1 MSRTAF
7 RALNLAL
14 LILVC
19 AEVAGIVRTVLTRAL
34 PASPAAASIA
44 PVAQTELRPQTWQ
57 DRKVILDR
65 NLFNVSVLAPAP
77 VEQPPEEDLE
87 ETKLPLKLLGTVAG
101 APEFSWAAVQ
111 DLQAGK
117 HMVVRVGGQLQ
128 ERAEVKRI
136 ERRCIVLQNGARREK
151 LCLEEDEAPARR
163 TVANRRSTKRPKPN
177 RAERNVQNRIQRLA
191 DERIKLPRA
200 GVEEAARNPASI
212 FSQARILPKY
222 EDGAMVGVQVNSIK
236 PGSMLEDIGLQNGD
250 TISEFNGIHIE
261 SPEDSTEVL
270 KELAGSSEFTV
281 VVTGANGQQRTLT
294 YELED

>member
-19 AEVAGIVRTVLTRAL
+19 AEVAGIVRTVVTHAL
-34 PASPAAASIA
+34 PARPAAASIA
-44 PVAQTELRPQTWQ
+44 PAAQTDLRPQTWQ
-57 DRKVILDR
+57 DRKIILDR
-65 NLFNVSVLAPAP
+65 NLFNVSVLAPTP
-77 VEQPPEEDLE
+77 VAQPEEDLE

-111 DLQAGK
+111 DLQEGK
-117 HMVVRVGGQLQ
+117 HVVVRVGGQLQ
-128 ERAEVKRI
+128 DRAEVERI
-136 ERRCIVLQNGARREK
+136 ERRCIVLQNGPRREK
-151 LCLEEDEAPARR
+151 LCLEDDDTPVRR
-163 TVANRRSTKRPKPN
+163 TAANRRATRKRPKRPDS
-177 RAERNVQNRIQRLA
+177 NVQRRIQRLA
-191 DERIKLPRA
+191 DERITLPRS

-236 PGSMLEDIGLQNGD
+236 PGSMLEDIGLHNGD
-250 TISEFNGIHIE
+250 TISEFNGIQIE

-281 VVTGANGQQRTLT
+281 VVTGADGHQRTLT

>member
-14 LILVC
+14 LVLVC
-19 AEVAGIVRTVLTRAL
+19 AEVAGIVRTIATSAL
-34 PASPAAASIA
+34 PASPAGASIA
-44 PVAQTELRPQTWQ
+44 PARQGELGPQTWQ

-65 NLFNVSVLAPAP
+65 NLFNVSVLAPTP
-77 VEQPPEEDLE
+77 VAEPEEDLE

-101 APEFSWAAVQ
+101 TPEFSWAAVQ
-111 DLQAGK
+111 DLQGGK
-117 HMVVRVGGQLQ
+117 HVVVRVGGELQ
-128 ERAEVKRI
+128 DRAEVERI
-136 ERRCIVLQNGARREK
+136 ERRCIVLRNGPRREK
-151 LCLEEDEAPARR
+151 LCLEEDDAPAQRTAAKRR
-163 TVANRRSTKRPKPN
+163 VVKRPKRRPDS
-177 RAERNVQNRIQRLA
+177 NVQRRIQRLE
-191 DERIKLPRA
+191 DERITLPRA

-236 PGSMLEDIGLQNGD
+236 PGSMLEDIGLHNGD
-250 TISEFNGIHIE
+250 TISEFNGIQIE

-281 VVTGANGQQRTLT
+281 VVTGADGQQRTLT

>member
-1 MSRTAF
+1 MSRNAF
-7 RALNLAL
+7 RALNFAL
-14 LILVC
+14 LILFC
-19 AEVAGIVRTVLTRAL
+19 AEVAGIVRTVVSSAL
-34 PASPAAASIA
+34 PTRPASASIA
-44 PVAQTELRPQTWQ
+44 SAAQAELGPQTWQ
-57 DRKVILDR
+57 DRRVILDR

-77 VEQPPEEDLE
+77 VAQPQEDLE

-111 DLQAGK
+111 DLQGGQ
-117 HMVVRVGGQLQ
+117 HVVVRVGGQLQ
-128 ERAEVKRI
+128 DRAEVERI
-136 ERRCIVLQNGARREK
+136 ERRCIVLRNGPRREK
-151 LCLEEDEAPARR
+151 LCLEEDDTPARR
-163 TVANRRSTKRPKPN
+163 TASRRATKRPKARRPDSN
-177 RAERNVQNRIQRLA
+177 IQRRIQRLT
-191 DERIKLPRA
+191 DERITLPRA
-200 GVEEAARNPASI
+200 GVEAAVRNPASI

-250 TISEFNGIHIE
+250 TISEFNGIRIR

-281 VVTGANGQQRTLT
+281 VVTGADGQQRTLT

>member
-1 MSRTAF
+1 MSRNAF

-19 AEVAGIVRTVLTRAL
+19 AEVAGIVRTVVTSAL
-34 PASPAAASIA
+34 PARPAAASIA
-44 PVAQTELRPQTWQ
+44 PEAQTEFRPQTWQ

-65 NLFNVSVLAPAP
+65 NLFNVAVFAPIP
-77 VEQPPEEDLE
+77 VAQPEEDLE

-111 DLQAGK
+111 DLQEGK
-117 HMVVRVGGQLQ
+117 HVVVRVGGQLQ
-128 ERAEVKRI
+128 DRAEVERI
-136 ERRCIVLQNGARREK
+136 ERRCIVLQNGPRREK
-151 LCLEEDEAPARR
+151 LCLDEDDAPARR
-163 TVANRRSTKRPKPN
+163 TVANRRDLKRPKARRPGSD
-177 RAERNVQNRIQRLA
+177 VQSRIQRLT
-191 DERIKLPRA
+191 DERITLPRA

-236 PGSMLEDIGLQNGD
+236 PGSMLEDIGLHNGD
-250 TISEFNGIHIE
+250 TISEFNGIRIE

-281 VVTGANGQQRTLT
+281 VVTGADGQQRTLT

>member
-19 AEVAGIVRTVLTRAL
+19 AEVAGIVRTVVSNAL
-34 PASPAAASIA
+34 PARPAAASIA
-44 PVAQTELRPQTWQ
+44 AAASAELRPQTWQ

-65 NLFNVSVLAPAP
+65 NLFNVSVLAPTP
-77 VEQPPEEDLE
+77 VAQPEEDLE

-111 DLQAGK
+111 DLQEGK
-117 HMVVRVGGQLQ
+117 HVVVRVGGQLQ
-128 ERAEVKRI
+128 DRAEVERI
-136 ERRCIVLQNGARREK
+136 ERRCIVLQNGPRREK
-151 LCLEEDEAPARR
+151 LCLEDDDTPVRR
-163 TVANRRSTKRPKPN
+163 TAANRRATKRPKARRPDS
-177 RAERNVQNRIQRLA
+177 NVQRRIQRLA
-191 DERIKLPRA
+191 DERITLPRS

-222 EDGAMVGVQVNSIK
+222 EDGAMVGVQINSIK
-236 PGSMLEDIGLQNGD
+236 PGSMLEDIGLHNGD
-250 TISEFNGIHIE
+250 TISEFNGIQIE

-281 VVTGANGQQRTLT
+281 VVTGADGQQRTLT

>member
-19 AEVAGIVRTVLTRAL
+19 AEVAGIVRTVVTSAL
-34 PASPAAASIA
+34 PARPAAASIA
-44 PVAQTELRPQTWQ
+44 PAAGTESGPQTWQ
-57 DRKVILDR
+57 ERKVILDR
-65 NLFNVSVLAPAP
+65 NLFNVSVFAPAP
-77 VEQPPEEDLE
+77 VVQPEEDLE

-111 DLQAGK
+111 DLQGGQ
-117 HMVVRVGGQLQ
+117 HVVVRVGGQLQ
-128 ERAEVKRI
+128 DRAEVERI
-136 ERRCIVLQNGARREK
+136 ERRCIVLRNGTRREK
-151 LCLEEDEAPARR
+151 LCLEEDDTPARR
-163 TVANRRSTKRPKPN
+163 TAANRRTTKRRKARRPDS
-177 RAERNVQNRIQRLA
+177 NVQRRIQRLT
-191 DERIKLPRA
+191 DERITLPRS
-200 GVEEAARNPASI
+200 GVEAAVRNPASI

-236 PGSMLEDIGLQNGD
+236 PGSMLEDIGLHNGD
-250 TISEFNGIHIE
+250 TISEFNGIRIQ

-281 VVTGANGQQRTLT
+281 VVTGADGQQRTLT

>member
-7 RALNLAL
+7 RVLNVAL
-14 LILVC
+14 LVLVC
-19 AEVAGIVRTVLTRAL
+19 AEVAGIVRTLATHAL
-34 PASPAAASIA
+34 PAQPALASIA
-44 PVAQTELRPQTWQ
+44 PEAGSELRPQSWQ
-57 DRKVILDR
+57 DRKIILDR

-77 VEQPPEEDLE
+77 VVQPEEDLE

-111 DLQAGK
+111 DLQEGK
-117 HMVVRVGGQLQ
+117 HVVVRVGGQL
-128 ERAEVKRI
+128 RDRVEVERI
-136 ERRCIVLQNGARREK
+136 ERRCIVLQNGPRREK
-151 LCLEEDEAPARR
+151 LCLDEDDAPERR
-163 TVANRRSTKRPKPN
+163 TVARATKRPKTR
-177 RAERNVQNRIQRLA
+177 RADSSVQRRIQRLA
-191 DERIKLPRA
+191 EERITLPRA

-250 TISEFNGIHIE
+250 TISEFNGIQIQ

-281 VVTGANGQQRTLT
+281 VVTGADGQQRTLT